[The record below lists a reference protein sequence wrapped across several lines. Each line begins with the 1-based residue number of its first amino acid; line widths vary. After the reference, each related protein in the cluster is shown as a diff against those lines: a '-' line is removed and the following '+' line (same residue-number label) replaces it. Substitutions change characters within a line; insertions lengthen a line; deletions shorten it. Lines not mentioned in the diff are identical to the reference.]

1 MKKLQD
7 FIWEQMKDMGDLSMR
22 KFADVIGVSQPTISR
37 VLDPND
43 PVFPSVEFLIKLA
56 KATHTDIRDL
66 VVMVAPDEVIT
77 GHSGE
82 AARLAARL
90 DKLTEEQQMVI
101 DRLIAGFM
109 LEAKT
114 RG

>member
-1 MKKLQD
+1 MKQLQD

-43 PVFPSVEFLIKLA
+43 PVFPSVELLIKLA
-56 KATHTDIRDL
+56 KATHTDIREL
-66 VVMVAPDEVIT
+66 VVMVAPDDVII

-82 AARLAARL
+82 SAWLAARL
-90 DKLTEEQQMVI
+90 DKLTAEQRMVI

-109 LEAKT
+109 LEAKA